1 MDKHK
6 VGKVTALTYS
16 ARNATRRKRRLQVN
30 IAKGIVSSTNRKLV
44 SNTSPSHISHLDSC
58 SIAFSTKCNSVRH
71 LNDDGCT
78 VDSTLLSNCDDS
90 DSSNSNVTNFSTSS
104 LDTHLNIVLS
114 DDSSDDMYNI
124 MCFTSAENSIDKF
137 SIGNITTTENTN
149 PFFSLHYLASS
160 QSIKEN
166 SDSISYSIEQMQPV
180 VTCNTSDLEFSDEN
194 SSQGRKEIV
203 DLEQHAHSLI
213 SSQSDTAHTSVSDA
227 LEKDTSDTVLLI
239 MMYWKRTI
247 MKEQ

>member
-16 ARNATRRKRRLQVN
+16 ARNATRWKRRLRVN
-30 IAKGIVSSTNRKLV
+30 VAKRIVSSTNRKLV
-44 SNTSPSHISHLDSC
+44 SNTGPSHISHLDSC
-58 SIAFSTKCNSVRH
+58 SIAFSTKFNSVRH

-78 VDSTLLSNCDDS
+78 VDSTLLSNCNDS
-90 DSSNSNVTNFSTSS
+90 DFSDSNVTSFSTSS
-104 LDTHLNIVLS
+104 LDTHLNTVLS

-124 MCFTSAENSIDKF
+124 KCFTSAENSIDKF

-160 QSIKEN
+160 QSTEEI
-166 SDSISYSIEQMQPV
+166 SHSISDSIEQMQPV
-180 VTCNTSDLEFSDEN
+180 VTCSTSDVDEN

-203 DLEQHAHSLI
+203 YLEQHAHSLI
-213 SSQSDTAHTSVSDA
+213 SSQSDTAHTSVSDV
-227 LEKDTSDTVLLI
+227 LERG
-239 MMYWKRTI
+239 Y
-247 MKEQ
+247 